1 MTLTRMGQISGA
13 SSQAFF
19 SAGAMNQGRPSTGIG
34 EKPRPPGLPAT
45 LNESV
50 YSDTADCHFL
60 EKDSLVK
67 RHTRA
72 LALIS
77 AVAATAV
84 VLSGCAYVT
93 LATKVSTKADGNI
106 SLSSYHTSDYLG
118 LGDFIP
124 TGPQI
129 TPGGSRGT
137 AKVELDASFDGGNWN
152 INGTYRDGAVR
163 FTFKGFSLLDLYSNI
178 RTKADQDVSQI
189 PTTTSTGGTCQ
200 SFTSNYLSTNAKMP
214 GTGLVK
220 FVVCD
225 APGSRSGESPT
236 WQGPDYI
243 QVFIPE
249 SRPGMDANPY
259 ANYLSGGKVTG
270 RERSSGV
277 TNSKTVPS
285 SIPDFTPTP
294 TWPAPPSV
302 PADCCGSCLCP

>member
-1 MTLTRMGQISGA
+1 MPIPIDSANCLGA
-13 SSQAFF
+13 DRGAFSRHKYDF
-19 SAGAMNQGRPSTGIG
+19 RQYVESKPPSLGPQWKAG
-34 EKPRPPGLPAT
+34 
-45 LNESV
+45 
-50 YSDTADCHFL
+50 
-60 EKDSLVK
+60 LVK
-67 RHTRA
+67 TQSKIFA
-72 LALIS
+72 VIS
-77 AVAATAV
+77 ATAATAV

-137 AKVELDASFDGGNWN
+137 AKVKLDASFDGGNWN
-152 INGTYRDGAVR
+152 IDGTYSDGAVR
-163 FTFKGFSLLDLYSNI
+163 FTFKGFSVRELYINS

-189 PTTTSTGGTCQ
+189 PTNTSTGGRCE

-225 APGSRSGESPT
+225 APGSRSGGSPI

-249 SRPGMDANPY
+249 SGPGMDANPY
-259 ANYLSGGKVTG
+259 ANYLSGGKVNG

-277 TNSKTVPS
+277 TNSRTAPS
-285 SIPDFTPTP
+285 SVPTFTPTP

-302 PADCCGSCLCP
+302 PADCCGSCFCP